1 MQKTF
6 SRVLIGAAIAAAWGI
21 SHAADAPIR
30 LRGTIEKV
38 DAKTLV
44 VKAQDGKVIPL
55 ALTDSSRVDEV
66 LPIDP
71 NAIQEGTF
79 VGTTAVP
86 RADGSLSA
94 VEVHVFP
101 ESARGTGEGHRP
113 WDLKPNSTMTNAT
126 VEKITQGSNERT
138 MKLRYK
144 DGEQT
149 IRIPNGVP
157 VVTMKP
163 GDRSLL
169 VTGAKVIVNEQL
181 ANGQPPV
188 AARVLVGR
196 NGFEPPM

>member
-1 MQKTF
+1 MQGTF
-6 SRVLIGAAIAAAWGI
+6 SRVLIGAAIAAAGI

-44 VKAQDGKVIPL
+44 VKTQDGKVVPL

-66 LPIDP
+66 LAADP

-113 WDLKPNSTMTNAT
+113 WDLQPNSTMTNAT
-126 VEKITQGSNERT
+126 VEKITHGSNDRT

-149 IRIPNGVP
+149 IRVPNGVP
-157 VVTMKP
+157 IVTMKP
-163 GDRSLL
+163 ATRSLL
-169 VTGAKVIVNEQL
+169 VPGAKVIVNEQL
-181 ANGQPPV
+181 SNGQPV